1 MTNMIYVIF
10 SVANIADVDFSKVI
24 ETSQYTLRLSIDG
37 TKTILKFK
45 GETPDFLIGLQQYN
59 KSEIIEILS
68 TPEWVY

>member
-1 MTNMIYVIF
+1 MIYVIF

-68 TPEWVY
+68 TPEWAY

>member
-1 MTNMIYVIF
+1 MIYVIF

-59 KSEIIEILS
+59 KYEIIEILS
-68 TPEWVY
+68 TPEWAY

>member
-45 GETPDFLIGLQQYN
+45 GETPDSLIGLQQYN

-68 TPEWVY
+68 TPEWAY

>member
-10 SVANIADVDFSKVI
+10 SAANIADVDFSKVI

-68 TPEWVY
+68 TPEWAY

>member
-10 SVANIADVDFSKVI
+10 SVANIADIDFSKVI

>member
-1 MTNMIYVIF
+1 MIYVIYN
-10 SVANIADVDFSKVI
+10 VTNIADVDFSKVI

-37 TKTILKFK
+37 TKTILKFR

>member
-1 MTNMIYVIF
+1 MTNMIYVIC

>member
-68 TPEWVY
+68 TPEWAY